1 MKKPNS
7 LHGRVASSA
16 SDNTRRQHRFQVS
29 SRGLLAC
36 GCSIRHSVFD
46 KSSLTHHLLQS
57 GKKMRFSCMAQ
68 AMLACQQVISRDYH
82 LLPRMILARIRP
94 GEVSPGYM
102 EYDTRLN
109 WIGTRKGPERRI
121 PARTYREPCWM
132 FNDKTIHDEK
142 TILFT
147 FNLHDLGMYVGYDA
161 V

>member
-46 KSSLTHHLLQS
+46 KSSLTHHLLLS

-68 AMLACQQVISRDYH
+68 AMLAFQQVISRDYH

-94 GEVSPGYM
+94 GESLSRVYGIWHTLELNRHEKRSGKKDCGIFSCHDFNRVAWSHILCATGK
-102 EYDTRLN
+102 DTPRALSN
-109 WIGTRKGPERRI
+109 NK
-121 PARTYREPCWM
+121 
-132 FNDKTIHDEK
+132 
-142 TILFT
+142 
-147 FNLHDLGMYVGYDA
+147 
-161 V
+161 

>member
-57 GKKMRFSCMAQ
+57 GKKMRFSCMVR
-68 AMLACQQVISRDYH
+68 AMLAFQQVISRDYH

-109 WIGTRKGPERRI
+109 WTSTRRGPKRRTAASPLAMI
-121 PARTYREPCWM
+121 SIVLLDRIYYAQPARTHREPCW
-132 FNDKTIHDEK
+132 NI
-142 TILFT
+142 
-147 FNLHDLGMYVGYDA
+147 NQ
-161 V
+161 